1 MEDFET
7 NDSYAENLEAQLQML
22 VKSAQENPSLS
33 QHRQQALEALIKT
46 VLRSRQLWYPRSEQF
61 YPEVYDEALQN
72 LWLYVCQ
79 ELDRYDAKLGRV
91 MAWLNMLLR
100 RRFYPEAYSQFSK
113 YYYKRVE
120 NLARLSSEVILTDNS
135 ILLSQKIKECVE
147 LDPEGIFQQSH
158 IENNARANF
167 QELLRRRLSG
177 QKWSDISQE
186 LEIGVSTLSNFYQK
200 CIKKYSQKFQEY
212 LR

>member
-22 VKSAQENPSLS
+22 VKLAQGNPSLS
-33 QHRQQALEALIKT
+33 QQRQQALEALIKT
-46 VLRSRQLWYPRSEQF
+46 VLRSRQLWYPRAEQF

-147 LDPEGIFQQSH
+147 LEDVLKVGS
-158 IENNARANF
+158 
-167 QELLRRRLSG
+167 
-177 QKWSDISQE
+177 
-186 LEIGVSTLSNFYQK
+186 
-200 CIKKYSQKFQEY
+200 
-212 LR
+212 